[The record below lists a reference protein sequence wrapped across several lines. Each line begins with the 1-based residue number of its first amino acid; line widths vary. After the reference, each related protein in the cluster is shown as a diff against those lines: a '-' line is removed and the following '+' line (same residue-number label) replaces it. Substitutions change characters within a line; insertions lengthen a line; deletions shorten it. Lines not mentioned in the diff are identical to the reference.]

1 MKLNIV
7 FYSLYGHVYEMA
19 EAMAEGARHI
29 EDAKVKL
36 YQVPETLPDEVIEK
50 MHATEAKKTFSGVPV
65 AKVEN
70 LAEADGIIFGTPT
83 RFGNMC
89 AQMRAFLDST
99 GGLWQQGGLV
109 GKVGSVFVSTATQ
122 HGGQESTILSFHTTL
137 LHHGMII
144 VGMPYTE
151 KRQMTLEE
159 ISGGSPYGAT
169 TIAAP
174 DGSRRPSKNEL
185 EMARFQGMHV
195 AKIVKRLRD
204 NGDDAGD
211 EE

>member
-7 FYSLYGHVYEMA
+7 FYSLYGHIFEMA

-50 MHATEAKKTFSGVPV
+50 MHATEARKTFAGVPT

-89 AQMRAFLDST
+89 AQMRTFLDST

-109 GKVGSVFVSTATQ
+109 GKVGSVFASTATQ

-159 ISGGSPYGAT
+159 ITGGTPYGAT

-195 AKIVKRLRD
+195 AKIVKRLKD
-204 NGDDAGD
+204 NGDVA
-211 EE
+211 EEE